1 VSHHANI
8 IRRSVSGAISHD
20 GRELQVH
27 HEATLISTIA
37 IGFVLAFAFGYLAD
51 RLRLPPLVGYLLA
64 GVLIGPHTPGFVA
77 DAALSGQL
85 AEVGVI
91 LLMFGVGLHFSASDL
106 LAVRGI
112 AIPGAIGQIVLATL
126 FGMGMCWLWGWSLGT
141 GLVVGL
147 SLSVASTVVLLKA
160 LEERNLVDSPNGRV
174 AVGWLIVEDLAMVLA
189 LVLLPA
195 FAEMLGGKPVEGHAA
210 GAGGMPLLLEL
221 AVTLAKVAA
230 FAVLAILL
238 GPKVVPWV
246 LARVARTGSR
256 ELFTLSV
263 LAVALGIAYG
273 SAQLFGVSFALGAF
287 FAGVVLSESSF
298 SHKAAADSLPL
309 QDAFSV
315 LFFVSVGMLFDP
327 TILVRKPDAVL
338 AVLALIV
345 VGKSLIAFGIIMLL
359 RFPVGTGL
367 MVSASLAQIGE
378 FSFIL
383 IALGISVGLVPGEG
397 RDLVVA
403 GALFSIML
411 NPLIFAL
418 TGELQRRV
426 RVAQPAG
433 AAFFGQKHYEAL
445 GRDLEQMRVR
455 GEERTRAHELKLQGL
470 LDQFPVL
477 SLVGKQDQE
486 ALLLMFQPKS
496 AVPGERVIRHG
507 DRADGMYFISSG
519 AVEVKVNGRTIRLEP
534 GAYFGEMALLTG
546 ERRTADVV
554 AVDFCQFLVLDRRDF
569 NQFMSRHPAIRA
581 AVAAIAE
588 ERREMNL
595 SPPQGE
601 EGADVEEAQR
611 Q

>member
-1 VSHHANI
+1 
-8 IRRSVSGAISHD
+8 
-20 GRELQVH
+20 VH

-37 IGFVLAFAFGYLAD
+37 IGFVLAFTFGYLAD
-51 RLRLPPLVGYLLA
+51 RMRLPPLVGYLFA
-64 GVLIGPHTPGFVA
+64 GVLMGPYTPGFVA
-77 DAALSGQL
+77 DTGLSAQL

-91 LLMFGVGLHFSASDL
+91 LLMFGVGLHFSTSDL
-106 LAVRGI
+106 LAVKGI

-126 FGMGMCWLWGWSLGT
+126 LGMGMCWLWGWSLGT

-160 LEERNLVDSPNGRV
+160 LEERNLVNTPNGRV

-195 FAEMLGGKPVEGHAA
+195 FAEVLGGKPVESHGA
-210 GAGGMPLLLEL
+210 GAAQMPLALEI

-230 FAVLAILL
+230 FAALAILL
-238 GPKVVPWV
+238 GPKVVPWI

-263 LAVALGIAYG
+263 LAIALGIAYG
-273 SAQLFGVSFALGAF
+273 SAHIFGVSFALGAF

-327 TILVRKPDAVL
+327 TILLRKPDAVL

-359 RFPVGTGL
+359 RFPLGTGL

-383 IALGISVGLVPGEG
+383 IALGISTGLVPGEG

-411 NPLIFAL
+411 NPLVFAL
-418 TGELQRRV
+418 VSELQNRLRAT
-426 RVAQPAG
+426 RPAG
-433 AAFFGQKHYEAL
+433 AAFFGQPQYEAL
-445 GRDLEQMRVR
+445 SHELDRIRAR
-455 GEERTRAHELKLQGL
+455 SEERTKAHDLKLHGL
-470 LDQFPVL
+470 LEQFPVL
-477 SLVGKQDQE
+477 SLVERQDQE
-486 ALLLMFQPKS
+486 ALLLMFRPKS
-496 AVPGERVIRHG
+496 AAPGERVIRTG

-519 AVEVKVNGRTIRLEP
+519 AVEVQVNGRTIRLEA
-534 GAYFGEMALLTG
+534 GAYFGEMALLSG
-546 ERRTADVV
+546 ERRTADIV

-569 NQFMSRHPAIRA
+569 NQFMSRHPAVRA

-595 SPPQGE
+595 APPQGAE
-601 EGADVEEAQR
+601 TEAKGP
-611 Q
+611 

>member
-1 VSHHANI
+1 M
-8 IRRSVSGAISHD
+8 
-20 GRELQVH
+20 H
-27 HEATLISTIA
+27 HEAALISTIA
-37 IGFVLAFAFGYLAD
+37 IGFVLAFGFGYIAD
-51 RLRLPPLVGYLLA
+51 RLRLPPLVGYLVA
-64 GVLIGPHTPGFVA
+64 GVLMGPYTPGFVA
-77 DAALSGQL
+77 DAGLSAQL

-91 LLMFGVGLHFSASDL
+91 LLMFGVGLHFSTSDL

-126 FGMGMCWLWGWSLGT
+126 LGMGMCWLWGWSLGT
-141 GLVVGL
+141 GLVIGL

-160 LEERNLVDSPNGRV
+160 LEERNLVNSPNGRV

-195 FAEMLGGKPVEGHAA
+195 FAEILGGKPAA
-210 GAGGMPLLLEL
+210 DHGAGNSDMPLLLEL
-221 AVTLAKVAA
+221 VVTLAKVAA
-230 FAVLAILL
+230 FAAIAILI

-263 LAVALGIAYG
+263 LAIALGIAYG
-273 SAQLFGVSFALGAF
+273 SAHIFGVSFALGAF

-327 TILVRKPDAVL
+327 AILVRRPDAVL
-338 AVLALIV
+338 AVLAVII
-345 VGKSLIAFGIIMLL
+345 VGKGLIAMGIIMLL
-359 RFPVGTGL
+359 RFPIGTGL

-383 IALGISVGLVPGEG
+383 IALGISTGLVPKEG
-397 RDLVVA
+397 RDLIVA

-411 NPLIFAL
+411 NPLVFAL
-418 TGELQRRV
+418 MTELQRRI

-433 AAFFGQKHYEAL
+433 AAFFGQPHYEAL
-445 GRDLEQMRVR
+445 SHELDRIRVR
-455 GEERTRAHELKLQGL
+455 TEERSKAHELKLHGL
-470 LDQFPVL
+470 LEQFPVL
-477 SLVGKQDQE
+477 SLATRQDQE
-486 ALLLMFQPKS
+486 ALLLMFRPKS
-496 AVPGERVIRHG
+496 ASPGDRVIRRG

-519 AVEVKVNGRTIRLEP
+519 AVEVQVNDRTIRLEP
-534 GAYFGEMALLTG
+534 GAYFGEMALLSG
-546 ERRTADVV
+546 ERRTADIV

-569 NQFMSRHPAIRA
+569 NQFMSRHPAVRA

-588 ERREMNL
+588 QRREMNL
-595 SPPQGE
+595 APPDGEEATNGEAAAPPQ
-601 EGADVEEAQR
+601 
-611 Q
+611 